1 MRLTCIS
8 AYRTQS
14 VAYVKGQAVDVNNEE
29 GERLLRDSPGSFRKG
44 DPDHTAD
51 VRKNAPDEPDAGA
64 DDTEAKT
71 AAISAET
78 ETGITAPDRRSRG
91 GRKRGRK

>member
-1 MRLTCIS
+1 MRLVCKS
-8 AYRTQS
+8 PYRTQT
-14 VAYVKGQAVDVNNEE
+14 VTYRVGEVIDVKDEE
-29 GERLLRDSPGSFRKG
+29 GAFLLRDSPGSFREG
-44 DPDHTAD
+44 DQDHTAD

-78 ETGITAPDRRSRG
+78 ETGIKAPDRRARG
-91 GRKRGRK
+91 GRKRGRS